1 MKVQKLNRRQ
11 ALLGII
17 FIKIQFHL
25 KTQKLIKEEQ
35 IHSLVKVVIKRSE
48 VDIIE
53 KIEIAKRKNKKVIKV
68 VEEINKVKIK
78 GLKEDE

>member
-78 GLKEDE
+78 GLKRR